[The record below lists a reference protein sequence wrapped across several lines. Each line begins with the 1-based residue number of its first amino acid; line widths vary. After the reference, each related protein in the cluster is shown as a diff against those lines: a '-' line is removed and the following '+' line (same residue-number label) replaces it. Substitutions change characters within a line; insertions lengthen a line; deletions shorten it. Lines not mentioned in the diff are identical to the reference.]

1 MPSLFVKSGKNINKQ
16 ALKQIGTLA
25 FLVIVCIIFSIL
37 SPQFLEANNLS
48 NIAVS
53 ACVNAVIAVGMTLV
67 IITAGIDL
75 SVGSVLAM
83 ASVVMATFMK
93 SGMPV
98 FFAVLLAL
106 FVGCFLGIVNG
117 ALIAYAELQPF
128 LVTLGTMSLIRGFAL
143 IYTNGEPITDL
154 PSNFRSSIAGNAAS
168 FPIPILIALVFA
180 VIGHIILQ
188 HTRTGEYIFSIGG
201 NETATRF
208 SGINVNK
215 YKIITYALS
224 GIAAALAG
232 IILAARLGAAEPTA
246 GQNYETNAIA
256 AAAIGGASL
265 SGGKGSILGTIIGA
279 LILSAL
285 TNGLTLLNVQSF
297 WQQVAT
303 GAIIIIAVMVDKIGD
318 NKKI

>member
-1 MPSLFVKSGKNINKQ
+1 MKNGSNINTKII
-16 ALKQIGTLA
+16 KQIGTIL
-25 FLVIVCIIFSIL
+25 FLILVCLIFSIL
-37 SPQFLEANNLS
+37 NPQFLGASNLS

-83 ASVVMATFMK
+83 ASVVMATFMEN
-93 SGMPV
+93 GVPV
-98 FFAVLLAL
+98 GFSVLIAL
-106 FVGCFLGIVNG
+106 IIGCICGIVNG
-117 ALIAYAELQPF
+117 ALIAYADLQPF

-143 IYTNGEPITDL
+143 IYTNGEPITNL
-154 PSNFRSSIAGNAAS
+154 PAVFRSSIAGNLGII
-168 FPIPILIALVFA
+168 PIPILITLVFSI
-180 VIGHIILQ
+180 VGFIILQ

-232 IILAARLGAAEPTA
+232 VILAARLGASEPTA
-246 GQNYETNAIA
+246 GQSYETNAIA

-265 SGGKGSILGTIIGA
+265 AGGKGSILGTIIGA

-303 GAIIIIAVMVDKIGD
+303 GAIIIIAVMVDKIGEK
-318 NKKI
+318 NKI